1 MAIIA
6 IIQQKGGVGKST
18 ITANLAGELVSF
30 GRSVKV
36 LDLDPQQSLANWS
49 KLGDGLLGKIVEA
62 LVINSPQA
70 FRAKVSSLSNNAERV
85 LLDCPP
91 GLPDASI
98 MAALLA
104 DLVILPVTPSP
115 LDIIAGQEALAL
127 VRDARLK
134 RPEAK
139 PTIRFAPARLSVNT
153 VLSKDLPGSLENLGE
168 PILPGTS
175 QRVAVAEAVLK
186 GLTVGEYAPESKA
199 HQEFQE
205 LAKAVEEIVQ

>member
-6 IIQQKGGVGKST
+6 LIQQKGGVGKST
-18 ITANLAGELVSF
+18 ITANLAGELVSS
-30 GRSVKV
+30 GRSVRV
-36 LDLDPQQSLANWS
+36 LDLDPQQSLVSWS
-49 KLGDGLLGKIVEA
+49 KLGNGLLKEIVQA
-62 LVINSPQA
+62 IQTDHPQG
-70 FRAKVSSLSNNAERV
+70 FKVSVLSSASDFDRV

-91 GLPDASI
+91 GLPDAGI

-115 LDIIAGQEALAL
+115 LDILAGKEALIFA
-127 VRDARLK
+127 RDARRK
-134 RPEAK
+134 RKDGK
-139 PTIRFAPARLSVNT
+139 PIIRFAPARLSVNT

-186 GLTVGEYAPESKA
+186 GLTVGDYAPESKA
-199 HQEFQE
+199 HQDFQE
-205 LAKAVEEIVQ
+205 LAKSVEDIVR

>member
-6 IIQQKGGVGKST
+6 VIQQKGGVGKST
-18 ITANLAGELVSF
+18 ITANLAGELVSS

-36 LDLDPQQSLANWS
+36 FDLDPQQSLASWS
-49 KLGDGLLGKIVEA
+49 RLGDGLLKEIVQ
-62 LVINSPQA
+62 VIPTDNPGDFKTS
-70 FRAKVSSLSNNAERV
+70 VMSSAGGFDRV

-91 GLPDASI
+91 GLPDSGI

-115 LDIIAGQEALAL
+115 LDILAGKEALIFA
-127 VRDARLK
+127 RDAQRK
-134 RPEAK
+134 RKNGK
-139 PTIRFAPARLSVNT
+139 PVIRFAPARLSVNT
-153 VLSKDLPGSLENLGE
+153 VLSKDLPASLENLGE

-175 QRVAVAEAVLK
+175 QRVAVAEAVLM
-186 GLTVGEYAPESKA
+186 GLTVGEYAPQSKA

>member
-1 MAIIA
+1 
-6 IIQQKGGVGKST
+6 
-18 ITANLAGELVSF
+18 
-30 GRSVKV
+30 
-36 LDLDPQQSLANWS
+36 
-49 KLGDGLLGKIVEA
+49 
-62 LVINSPQA
+62 
-70 FRAKVSSLSNNAERV
+70 
-85 LLDCPP
+85 
-91 GLPDASI
+91 

-186 GLTVGEYAPESKA
+186 G
-199 HQEFQE
+199 
-205 LAKAVEEIVQ
+205 